1 MCVHVHVYVHVCVRV
16 FGGGGRGGG
25 GSRRGYR
32 NLTNSGKID
41 FHTVNLATV
50 WTVLIPEMAVVT

>member
-1 MCVHVHVYVHVCVRV
+1 MYICLYRMFVCASM
-16 FGGGGRGGG
+16 FGGG
-25 GSRRGYR
+25 SQRGYR

-41 FHTVNLATV
+41 FYIANLATV